1 MRSLCVAAVAALC
14 FAAPAF
20 AGDLSVTNAWIR
32 ALPAGLP
39 SGGYFTLKNAGA
51 TPRTLT
57 GAASPACG
65 MLMLHKSG
73 RMGGMMHMSAMER
86 LDVPAHGTLV
96 FAPGGNHLMCTEP
109 KAAIKPG
116 GSVTVTLQ
124 FAGGE
129 TLTAEFKV
137 KSAKGN

>member
-1 MRSLCVAAVAALC
+1 
-14 FAAPAF
+14 
-20 AGDLSVTNAWIR
+20 
-32 ALPAGLP
+32 
-39 SGGYFTLKNAGA
+39 
-51 TPRTLT
+51 
-57 GAASPACG
+57 

-73 RMGGMMHMSAMER
+73 EDGRHEMHMSAMER